1 MNKLKQLVTL
11 FVVQLKLQLKIKL
24 RYLSATITEMIIYAG
39 ALLLILFGANG
50 NNIGQQYG
58 IKGNILITLIG
69 YLFWSNGVSALNSC
83 SSSVESD
90 EISGIFET
98 EAQSALPLWLIY
110 LVQTIVEELY
120 TWIYLIIISIV
131 TSFFGHFSLL
141 DLCIAFLLT
150 FVFTLISNLGMF
162 GIGMIFASGSIHY
175 KRMGQWATILQALLV
190 MFSNI
195 YQPMITP
202 YQQIIPYASGIEIVR
217 SLFIGKSVPLSTY
230 LIFVVVNLFWL
241 IVGIVIFNYCFK
253 KEKKNGSF
261 DAF

>member
-1 MNKLKQLVTL
+1 MNKFKQLVTL

-24 RYLSATITEMIIYAG
+24 RYLNATITEMIIYAG
-39 ALLLILFGANG
+39 ALLIILFGANG

-83 SSSVESD
+83 SSGVESD

-98 EAQSALPLWLIY
+98 EAQSIFPLWLIY

-120 TWIYLIIISIV
+120 TWVYLVIIGIF
-131 TSFFGHFSLL
+131 TSFFAHFSLL

-162 GIGMIFASGSIHY
+162 GIGLVFASGSIHY

-195 YQPMITP
+195 YQPMVTP

-217 SLFIGKSVPLSTY
+217 NLFLGRGVALSSYT
-230 LIFVVVNLFWL
+230 IFIVVNLIWL
-241 IVGIVIFNYCFK
+241 VIGITIFNYCFK
-253 KEKKNGSF
+253 KEKQNGSF

>member
-1 MNKLKQLVTL
+1 MKKLKQLVTL

-24 RYLSATITEMIIYAG
+24 RYLNATITQLIIYAG
-39 ALLLILFGANG
+39 ALLLILSGANG

-58 IKGNILITLIG
+58 IKGNVLITLIG
-69 YLFWSNGVSALNSC
+69 YLFWSSGVSALNFC
-83 SSSVESD
+83 SNGVESD
-90 EISGIFET
+90 EMSGIFET
-98 EAQSALPLWLIY
+98 EAQSVFPLWLIY

-120 TWIYLIIISIV
+120 TWIYLIIIGIF
-131 TSFFGHFSLL
+131 TSFFAHFSML
-141 DLCIAFLLT
+141 DLGIAFLLT

-162 GIGMIFASGSIHY
+162 GIGLIFASGSIHY

-195 YQPMITP
+195 YQPMVTP

-217 SLFIGKSVPLSTY
+217 NLFIGRNVPFSAY
-230 LIFVVVNLFWL
+230 LIFVVVNVLWL
-241 IVGIVIFNYCFK
+241 LVGIFFFNYCFK